1 MGAGSGSG
9 SFVTAWRYGPPSSVL
24 AWLAALQAS
33 RNSSLTRASKWLG
46 SSPIL
51 DVNLGPHTSWSETP
65 DVPVSHHQYAE
76 TPRTSSRP
84 KEIPSNVLSHLT
96 CWSPAA
102 VAGASSAPDRS
113 KAGRCPLAQTLHIF
127 GRGCLLPPHLASQ
140 SAPAASISPHLQHL
154 AALPPPEPLAEQ
166 CAEPPA

>member
-76 TPRTSSRP
+76 TPRTSTRP
-84 KEIPSNVLSHLT
+84 KE
-96 CWSPAA
+96 
-102 VAGASSAPDRS
+102 
-113 KAGRCPLAQTLHIF
+113 
-127 GRGCLLPPHLASQ
+127 SQ
-140 SAPAASISPHLQHL
+140 GDSIEF
-154 AALPPPEPLAEQ
+154 PEPPYLLVSRSSRRSFLGTG
-166 CAEPPA
+166 PI